1 MRGIVLGA
9 KPIRE
14 LSCDQANFF
23 ATYAFLLGLFPW
35 TMTAASSMPGFFP
48 DQSSNQALGV
58 DADDAVD
65 VALMLET
72 ARGNESAFRQL
83 IERHQHAV
91 IGTVARMLN
100 DAHEA
105 EDIAQQVFVRLWNS
119 APKWRPEAKF
129 TTYLYTI
136 MRNLVFNE
144 SRRRSRKKEIS
155 LDEQEENHPAAMRA
169 DGGLSP
175 DEGME
180 KRELHRSIDAA
191 IAALPEQQRLAVVLR
206 TFEGLDYDDIAKALD
221 TSVSS
226 VKSLLFRARGV
237 LREALSGNLQ
247 R

>member
-1 MRGIVLGA
+1 
-9 KPIRE
+9 
-14 LSCDQANFF
+14 
-23 ATYAFLLGLFPW
+23 
-35 TMTAASSMPGFFP
+35 MPGFFP

-72 ARGNESAFRQL
+72 AKGNERAFRQL

-155 LDEQEENHPAAMRA
+155 LDEQQENHPAAMRA
-169 DGGLSP
+169 DEGLSP

-206 TFEGLDYDDIAKALD
+206 TFEGLDYDEIAKALD

-237 LREALSGNLQ
+237 LREALSANLE

>member
-1 MRGIVLGA
+1 
-9 KPIRE
+9 
-14 LSCDQANFF
+14 
-23 ATYAFLLGLFPW
+23 
-35 TMTAASSMPGFFP
+35 MPGFFP
-48 DQSSNQALGV
+48 DQSTNQALGV

-72 ARGNESAFRQL
+72 AKGNERAFRQL
-83 IERHQHAV
+83 VERHQHAV

-155 LDEQEENHPAAMRA
+155 LDEQQENHPAAMRA
-169 DGGLSP
+169 DEGLSP

-206 TFEGLDYDDIAKALD
+206 TFEGLDYEDIAKALD

-237 LREALSGNLQ
+237 LREALAGNLE

>member
-1 MRGIVLGA
+1 
-9 KPIRE
+9 
-14 LSCDQANFF
+14 
-23 ATYAFLLGLFPW
+23 
-35 TMTAASSMPGFFP
+35 MTAASSMPGFFP
-48 DQSSNQALGV
+48 DQSISKATGV

-72 ARGNESAFRQL
+72 AKGNERAFRQL
-83 IERHQHAV
+83 IERHQNAV

-105 EDIAQQVFVRLWNS
+105 EDIAQQVFIRLWNS
-119 APKWRPEAKF
+119 APKWRHDAKF

-155 LDEQEENHPAAMRA
+155 LEEQQENHPAAMRA

-180 KRELHRSIDAA
+180 KRELHCSIDAA

-206 TFEGLDYDDIAKALD
+206 TFEGFDYEDIAKALD

-237 LREALSGNLQ
+237 LREALSGNME

>member
-1 MRGIVLGA
+1 
-9 KPIRE
+9 
-14 LSCDQANFF
+14 
-23 ATYAFLLGLFPW
+23 
-35 TMTAASSMPGFFP
+35 
-48 DQSSNQALGV
+48 
-58 DADDAVD
+58 
-65 VALMLET
+65 MLET
-72 ARGNESAFRQL
+72 AKGNERAFRQL
-83 IERHQHAV
+83 IERHQNAV

-105 EDIAQQVFVRLWNS
+105 EDIAQQVFIRLWNS
-119 APKWRPEAKF
+119 APKWRHDAKF

-155 LDEQEENHPAAMRA
+155 LEEQQENHPAAMRA

-206 TFEGLDYDDIAKALD
+206 TFEGFDYEDIAKALD

-237 LREALSGNLQ
+237 LREALSGNME

>member
-1 MRGIVLGA
+1 
-9 KPIRE
+9 
-14 LSCDQANFF
+14 
-23 ATYAFLLGLFPW
+23 
-35 TMTAASSMPGFFP
+35 MTAATSMAGFIP
-48 DQSSNQALGV
+48 DQSPTSTSGV
-58 DADDAVD
+58 DADDAID

-72 ARGNESAFRQL
+72 AKGNEKAFRSL
-83 IERHQHAV
+83 VERHQKSV

-105 EDIAQQVFVRLWNS
+105 EDIAQQVFVRIWNA
-119 APKWRPEAKF
+119 APKWKPDAKF
-129 TTYLYTI
+129 TTYLFTI
-136 MRNLVFNE
+136 TRNLVYNE
-144 SRRRSRKKEIS
+144 SRRRSRKKESS
-155 LDEQEENHPAAMRA
+155 LNEQEENHPAAAHA
-169 DGGLSP
+169 DEGLQP

-206 TFEGLDYDDIAKALD
+206 TFEGLDYEDIAKALD

-237 LREALSGNLQ
+237 LREALAGNLE

>member
-1 MRGIVLGA
+1 
-9 KPIRE
+9 
-14 LSCDQANFF
+14 
-23 ATYAFLLGLFPW
+23 
-35 TMTAASSMPGFFP
+35 MTAASSMPGFFP
-48 DQSSNQALGV
+48 DQSTSETPGV

-72 ARGNESAFRQL
+72 AKGNERAFRQL
-83 IERHQHAV
+83 IERHQNAV
-91 IGTVARMLN
+91 IGTVARMLH

-144 SRRRSRKKEIS
+144 SRRRSRKKEVS
-155 LDEQEENHPAAMRA
+155 LEQQEENNPAAMRA
-169 DGGLSP
+169 DEGLSP

-206 TFEGLDYDDIAKALD
+206 TFEGLDYDEIAKALD

-226 VKSLLFRARGV
+226 VKSLLFRARSV
-237 LREALSGNLQ
+237 LREALSGNLE